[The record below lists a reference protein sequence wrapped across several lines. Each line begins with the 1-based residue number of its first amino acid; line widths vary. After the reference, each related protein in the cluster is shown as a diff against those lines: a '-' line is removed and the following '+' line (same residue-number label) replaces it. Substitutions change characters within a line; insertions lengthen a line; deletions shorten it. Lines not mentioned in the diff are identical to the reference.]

1 MSIVGMGA
9 VFALFL
15 IPLMILGLVFIIA
28 GIGCSYFVGFFLL
41 VFGIVLKLVN
51 MKLKWRSFSVYSTIL
66 IILGIIIGI
75 LSVVCTVISVSIFA

>member
-15 IPLMILGLVFIIA
+15 IPFLILGVAFIIA

-51 MKLKWRSFSVYSTIL
+51 LKLRWRSFSVYSTIL